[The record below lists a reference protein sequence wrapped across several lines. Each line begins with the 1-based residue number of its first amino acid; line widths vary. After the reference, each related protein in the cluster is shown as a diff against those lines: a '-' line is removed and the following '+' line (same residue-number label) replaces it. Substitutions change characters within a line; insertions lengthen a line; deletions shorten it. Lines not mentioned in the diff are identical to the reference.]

1 MRASMVGLTI
11 AGLLVVLP
19 AAPASAGEASGVDAS
34 GTAEQRL
41 RHRLR
46 ANPDDPV
53 VLARLARLYATTD
66 RPTKAKRLY
75 SAMMTLEDVELERTG
90 GAPVSSRLLARSAL
104 KQLETAKPIRMGSR

>member
-1 MRASMVGLTI
+1 MRALVMGLTI
-11 AGLLVVLP
+11 AGLLVALP
-19 AAPASAGEASGVDAS
+19 AAPVSAGQTPGANAS
-34 GTAEQRL
+34 GTAEQQL

-46 ANPDDPV
+46 LNPDDPV
-53 VLARLARLYATTD
+53 MLARLARLYAATG

-104 KQLETAKPIRMGSR
+104 KQLDAAKPVRMGLR